1 MRKIFIFIAAAFS
14 AFALAVPALAK
25 TDHLRM
31 MSFNVRLQ
39 QASDTG
45 NLSWSARKISAVK
58 AVKKQKPD
66 VIGFQEASYAHKL
79 AFMAEMPE
87 YQIVDRSTKPG
98 TVDESLKNNDNP
110 IFFRADKFELL
121 DYGYFWLNKK
131 QQEVTAG
138 WDTAS
143 ICHATWLKLRFKKSG
158 LIFFVFN
165 TQFDSRSETA
175 RLESSNLTAS
185 KIKEIAGDDAFV
197 FLTGDFGMITGD
209 KGLRPLSDYL
219 SNAELTAKKPD
230 LGVTC
235 NGFGNAS
242 FSGRFDHIFYRN
254 AIVKSFKIV
263 SKGKYDVPYISD
275 HYPVLSDFDVS
286 VFLINGKGK
295 VGITFVK
302 KQ

>member
-1 MRKIFIFIAAAFS
+1 MRKIFILIATAFS
-14 AFALAVPALAK
+14 VLALTIPASAK
-25 TDHLRM
+25 ADRLRV

-45 NLSWSARKISAVK
+45 NLSWSARKISAVQ
-58 AVKKQKPD
+58 AVKKHKPD
-66 VIGFQEASYAHKL
+66 VIGFQEASYAHKV

-98 TVDESLKNNDNP
+98 TVDENLKNNDNP

-121 DYGYFWLNKK
+121 DYGYFWLNKN
-131 QQEVTAG
+131 QQEENAEL
-138 WDTAS
+138 DAAS

-165 TQFDSRSETA
+165 TQFDSRSATA
-175 RLESSNLTAS
+175 RLESSNLMTS
-185 KIKEIAGDDAFV
+185 KIKEIAGNDAFV
-197 FLTGDFGMITGD
+197 FLTGDFSMITGD
-209 KGLRPLSDYL
+209 KSLRPLSDYL

-242 FSGRFDHIFYRN
+242 LAGRFDHIFYRN
-254 AIVKSFKIV
+254 AVVKSFKIV
-263 SKGKYDVPYISD
+263 SKGRYDVPYISD
-275 HYPVLSDFDVS
+275 HYPVFSDFDAK
-286 VFLINGKGK
+286 I
-295 VGITFVK
+295 IEEP
-302 KQ
+302 

>member
-1 MRKIFIFIAAAFS
+1 MRKIFILITAAIS
-14 AFALAVPALAK
+14 AFALAIPASAK
-25 TDHLRM
+25 TDHIRV

-39 QASDTG
+39 NASDTG

-58 AVKKQKPD
+58 AVKKQRPD

-98 TVDESLKNNDNP
+98 TVDENLKNNDNP

-121 DYGYFWLNKK
+121 DYGYFWLNKN
-131 QQEVTAG
+131 QPGETAG
-138 WDTAS
+138 LDKAS
-143 ICHATWLKLRFKKSG
+143 ISHATWLKLRFKKSG

-165 TQFDSRSETA
+165 TQFDSRSAKA
-175 RLESSNLTAS
+175 RLESSNLMTS
-185 KIKEIAGDDAFV
+185 KIKEIAGNDAFV
-197 FLTGDFGMITGD
+197 FLTGDFSMITGD

-219 SNAELTAKKPD
+219 SSAELTAKKPD

-242 FSGRFDHIFYRN
+242 LAGRFDHIFYRN

-263 SKGKYDVPYISD
+263 SKGKYDVPYISY
-275 HYPVLSDFDVS
+275 HYPVFSDFDATVMQK
-286 VFLINGKGK
+286 L
-295 VGITFVK
+295 
-302 KQ
+302 